1 MLRTLFT
8 LVVLL
13 PTLWLAIYVF
23 SWIVTGEVEI
33 PGLRV
38 NRDANAV
45 RFWATIM
52 ALALLCCILFGVA
65 IVMFLGLLLPGRFER

>member
-1 MLRTLFT
+1 MLRNIITL
-8 LVVLL
+8 LVAL
-13 PTLWLAIYVF
+13 PTLWLSIYVF
-23 SWIVTGEVEI
+23 GWIVTGDIEL

-38 NRDANAV
+38 NRDAAAV

-65 IVMFLGLLLPGRFER
+65 IAIFLNLVLPGRL